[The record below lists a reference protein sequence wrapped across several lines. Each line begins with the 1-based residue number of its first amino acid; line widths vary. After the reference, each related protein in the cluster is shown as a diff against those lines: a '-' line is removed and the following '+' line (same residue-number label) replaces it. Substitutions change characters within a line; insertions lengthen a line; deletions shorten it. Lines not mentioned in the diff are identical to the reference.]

1 MKVHVMRGMVAIALT
16 VGAMLGSA
24 GIASAAPV
32 DPGCN
37 SNGTSTWA
45 GFDWVPN
52 SSNHLYGVRAPV
64 KLRSDGLLCTDSVHD
79 STSSVWI
86 MIQSTV
92 VQHFVQIGFIHK
104 FNSNGVGEWCRFWET
119 SSNLPQTYDCSDS
132 DGTQVYFMIEQACT
146 AFGCTYAIYDCGT
159 GGDFSNCNL
168 KDASMGIFSSPAVA
182 VSSEAHFWCVVRM
195 MGQGSDRVWYGNSSW
210 ATSIEDNSGWSKNR
224 NWDSSYGP
232 NQCPSDYQNDNA
244 GGGLLRTWD
253 SRNTS

>member
-1 MKVHVMRGMVAIALT
+1 MKVHVMRGMVAIALA

-86 MIQSTV
+86 MI
-92 VQHFVQIGFIHK
+92 
-104 FNSNGVGEWCRFWET
+104 
-119 SSNLPQTYDCSDS
+119 
-132 DGTQVYFMIEQACT
+132 
-146 AFGCTYAIYDCGT
+146 
-159 GGDFSNCNL
+159 
-168 KDASMGIFSSPAVA
+168 
-182 VSSEAHFWCVVRM
+182 
-195 MGQGSDRVWYGNSSW
+195 
-210 ATSIEDNSGWSKNR
+210 
-224 NWDSSYGP
+224 
-232 NQCPSDYQNDNA
+232 
-244 GGGLLRTWD
+244 
-253 SRNTS
+253 